1 MRPELVMKSVI
12 PCLMAGMIGIY
23 GLIIGLLITLS
34 STYLLPLFF
43 YNFKLIFITI
53 LVTKDNYSPFK
64 GFAHLGS
71 GLSVGLAG
79 LGAGMCIG
87 VVGDAGVRANA
98 QQPRLFTGMIMILI
112 FAEGMKLYK
121 ILSQCI
127 YIHIFISF
135 GFVRFN
141 HWFNYGY

>member
-1 MRPELVMKSVI
+1 MKF
-12 PCLMAGMIGIY
+12 IY
-23 GLIIGLLITLS
+23 F
-34 STYLLPLFF
+34 FF
-43 YNFKLIFITI
+43 YIVSET
-53 LVTKDNYSPFK
+53 DYSPFR

-112 FAEGMKLYK
+112 FAEGT
-121 ILSQCI
+121 I
-127 YIHIFISF
+127 IF
-135 GFVRFN
+135 
-141 HWFNYGY
+141 